1 MLNNALIDPYG
12 RFLTYLRISVT
23 DRCNLNCMYCRRE
36 GLYPFL
42 PSSDILRYE
51 EILRIVRAGVR
62 LGISKVRVTGGEPL
76 VRREIGSFLKQLTEI
91 PGINDVSITTNG
103 MKLKEHLSQF
113 KDIGIKRLN
122 ISLDSLNKK
131 TFEIIAG
138 HDGFDR
144 VWDSI
149 RTSVEMGFSPV
160 KLNMVVIGGVND
172 HEIPDFANL
181 TRTMPLH
188 VRYIEY
194 MPSTN
199 LRLDKTKQILAPEI
213 MKRAKQSKPLLPVYE
228 KDNSSIS
235 ERYRFADGLGEIGF
249 ISPVSKHFCRSCNRL
264 RLTAEGMLRP
274 CLLSDR
280 SVNIRKVLRNNGT
293 DDELTA
299 LFLKAAMLKPGYCLT
314 EENENLSVPRLMSAI
329 GG

>member
-1 MLNNALIDPYG
+1 MHKDALIDPYG
-12 RFLTYLRISVT
+12 RFLNYLRVSVT

-36 GLYPFL
+36 GIHSFL
-42 PSSDILRYE
+42 PSSAILRYE
-51 EILRIVRAGVR
+51 EILRVVRIGVR
-62 LGISKVRVTGGEPL
+62 LGIKKVRITGGEPL
-76 VRREIGSFLKQLTEI
+76 VRRDIGPFLKQLTEI
-91 PGINDVSITTNG
+91 QGINDVSITTNG
-103 MKLKEHLSQF
+103 MKLKENLAPF

-149 RTSVEMGFSPV
+149 ISAVEMGFSPV
-160 KLNMVVIGGVND
+160 KLNMVVIKGVND

-181 TRTMPLH
+181 TRTLPLN

-199 LRLDKTKQILAPEI
+199 LRFDKTKQILSPEI
-213 MKRAKQSKPLLPVYE
+213 KKRAKQGETLLPVTGY
-228 KDNSSIS
+228 DNSSIS
-235 ERYRFADGLGEIGF
+235 ERYRFADGIGELGF

-264 RLTAEGMLRP
+264 RLTAGGMLRP
-274 CLLSDR
+274 CLLSDL
-280 SVNIRKVLRNNGT
+280 SVNVRKALRNDAT
-293 DDELTA
+293 DDVLGD

>member
-1 MLNNALIDPYG
+1 
-12 RFLTYLRISVT
+12 
-23 DRCNLNCMYCRRE
+23 MYCRRE
-36 GLYPFL
+36 GLHTFL
-42 PSSDILRYE
+42 PSSAILRYE
-51 EILRIVRAGVR
+51 EILQIVQAGVR
-62 LGISKVRVTGGEPL
+62 LGISKVRITGGEPL
-76 VRREIGSFLKQLTEI
+76 VRREMGSFLKQLTKI

-103 MKLKEHLSQF
+103 MKLKEHLPQF

-122 ISLDSLNKK
+122 ISLDSLNNK

-138 HDGFDR
+138 HDGFNR

-149 RTSVEMGFSPV
+149 RTAVEMGFSPV
-160 KLNMVVIGGVND
+160 KLNMVVIRGVND

-194 MPSTN
+194 MPSTH

-213 MKRAKQSKPLLPVYE
+213 KNRAKQGETLLPVTE
-228 KDNSSIS
+228 NDTSSIS
-235 ERYRFADGLGEIGF
+235 ERYRFAGGMGELGF

-274 CLLSDR
+274 CLLSDC
-280 SVNIRKVLRNNGT
+280 SVNVRKELRNNAT
-293 DDELTA
+293 NDELAA